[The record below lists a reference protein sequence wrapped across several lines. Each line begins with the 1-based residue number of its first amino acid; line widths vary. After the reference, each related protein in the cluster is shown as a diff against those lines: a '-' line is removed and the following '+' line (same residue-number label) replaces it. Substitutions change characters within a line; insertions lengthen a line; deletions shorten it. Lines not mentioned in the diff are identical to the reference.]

1 MHVNSGQFSSMYVFG
16 LKINIKNTYVHL
28 INAFGSYRK
37 VKSSIHW
44 SLGHIIELLILN
56 RGYSLAEKSENSLE
70 ATIKAYRYITKH
82 MARNSSFAEN
92 SNDCLKVLNVL
103 SLQSIRKFNST
114 EKVEKVKDQFESDL
128 IKSFFQNGN
137 TSSLID
143 MKWDTSSFE

>member
-1 MHVNSGQFSSMYVFG
+1 
-16 LKINIKNTYVHL
+16 
-28 INAFGSYRK
+28 
-37 VKSSIHW
+37 
-44 SLGHIIELLILN
+44 
-56 RGYSLAEKSENSLE
+56 
-70 ATIKAYRYITKH
+70 

-92 SNDCLKVLNVL
+92 SNDCLKVLNIL

-114 EKVEKVKDQFESDL
+114 EKVEKVKDQFKSDL